1 MRVLLN
7 GVGRIGKAIL
17 RIAQEDN
24 SLNIVAI
31 NELNTKLENITYSI
45 NYDST
50 YGKLQDKFAVKNDHI
65 KNSHFNIKILNE
77 KSLEDIDYDDL
88 KIDIVID
95 ASGAKV
101 NTQILLLIMHKLFT
115 QNLLIQFRQFIP
127 QGNFLDYPMEDS
139 FIQTKS

>member
-50 YGKLQDKFAVKNDHI
+50 YGKLQDKFVVNNDHI

-101 NTQILLLIMHKLFT
+101 NTQILKHSNEYTKNKKKLINHLLYKGFSPENVRSILNKL
-115 QNLLIQFRQFIP
+115 NLL
-127 QGNFLDYPMEDS
+127 Y
-139 FIQTKS
+139 

>member
-31 NELNTKLENITYSI
+31 NELNTNLENITYAI

-50 YGKLQDKFAVKNDHI
+50 YGKLQDKFVVENDCI

-77 KSLEDIDYDDL
+77 
-88 KIDIVID
+88 
-95 ASGAKV
+95 
-101 NTQILLLIMHKLFT
+101 T
-115 QNLLIQFRQFIP
+115 
-127 QGNFLDYPMEDS
+127 
-139 FIQTKS
+139 